1 MRGDTGLEVRH
12 NQVCVIV
19 HNLGSTY
26 NYDPCL
32 FLLKGST
39 IPVIYIL
46 FAAFCTLNFLM
57 ILIFADPEKRQRGW
71 PSYIG
76 LLVLLGCSI
85 ANVLDRLGVVDL

>member
-1 MRGDTGLEVRH
+1 
-12 NQVCVIV
+12 
-19 HNLGSTY
+19 
-26 NYDPCL
+26 
-32 FLLKGST
+32 
-39 IPVIYIL
+39 
-46 FAAFCTLNFLM
+46 M